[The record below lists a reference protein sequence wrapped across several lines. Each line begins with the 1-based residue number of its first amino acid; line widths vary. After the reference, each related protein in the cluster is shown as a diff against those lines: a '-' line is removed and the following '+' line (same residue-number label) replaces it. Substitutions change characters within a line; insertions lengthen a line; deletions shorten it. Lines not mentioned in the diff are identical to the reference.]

1 MTSEIQ
7 ASGGRNPAATHSRI
21 LDAATMEFAERG
33 LAGARVERIAASAEC
48 NKQLIYHYFGDKQG
62 LYDAVQERMFE
73 LAKVSIERERAAGL
87 PYLESNVFQGP
98 EFQTRNE
105 WARLQLWDGLTGAV
119 DNAHLNTLRSENFGL
134 LRDWI
139 RADQDA
145 GSITSELT
153 ADQVLALVV
162 LARLVPIA
170 MPNVFR
176 EMIGR
181 DGTLEGPQTWLALV
195 RKFLAPER
203 IDTTESGEFVRQIA
217 TSTEESNEVPRADLV
232 KD

>member
-1 MTSEIQ
+1 
-7 ASGGRNPAATHSRI
+7 
-21 LDAATMEFAERG
+21 MEFAERG
-33 LAGARVERIAASAEC
+33 LAGARVERIAASAGC

-62 LYDAVQERMFE
+62 LYDAVQKRMFE
-73 LAKVSIERERAAGL
+73 LAKASIQRERDAGL

-119 DNAHLNTLRSENFGL
+119 DNTYLNALRSENFGL

-139 RADQDA
+139 RSDQDA
-145 GSITSELT
+145 GAITSELT

-162 LARLVPIA
+162 LARLVPVA

-176 EMIGR
+176 EMIGPDETR
-181 DGTLEGPQTWLALV
+181 EGPQTWLALV
-195 RKFLAPER
+195 RDFLAPER
-203 IDTTESGEFVRQIA
+203 IDARKAGRVRQPDAEARGGEQMTFRA
-217 TSTEESNEVPRADLV
+217 TG
-232 KD
+232 